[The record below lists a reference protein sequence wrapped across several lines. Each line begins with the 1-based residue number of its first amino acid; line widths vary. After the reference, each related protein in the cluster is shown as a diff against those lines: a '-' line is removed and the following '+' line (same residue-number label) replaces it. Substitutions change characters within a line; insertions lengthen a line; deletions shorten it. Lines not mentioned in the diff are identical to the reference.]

1 MFARLR
7 VNTLVM
13 KKAVSLMFMI
23 GLATIIYGQVDSV
36 GLRKRSQEL
45 YFKVDKSFAGAKAEV
60 FDSTG
65 FLRKSEMLKE
75 GSVVVPFNLPEGN
88 YFVRITKDN
97 HVREFYFNTEYSVW
111 AGVTLRR
118 SYFTVDISFSIPE
131 HLSTEQ
137 ELVARERVSEQLQT
151 NLDLARSRDNQ
162 AGTFI
167 DLKSDREFVL
177 EIESDLKDF
186 SKEPFFTSFRQA
198 RKMSWF

>member
-1 MFARLR
+1 MLAKFMA
-7 VNTLVM
+7 NNDVM
-13 KKAVSLMFMI
+13 KKAMSLVFMI
-23 GLATIIYGQVDSV
+23 SLASIIYGQVDSV
-36 GLRKRSQEL
+36 ALGKKSREL

-65 FLRKSEMLKE
+65 ILRKSEILKE
-75 GSVVVPFNLPEGN
+75 GSAIVSFNLPEAN

-97 HVREFYFNTEYSVW
+97 HVREFYWNTQYSVW
-111 AGVTLRR
+111 AGVTLRK

-131 HLSTEQ
+131 HLGMEQ

-151 NLDLARSRDNQ
+151 NLDLARSHDSQ

-177 EIESDLKDF
+177 EIDSDLKDF
-186 SKEPFFTSFRQA
+186 SKESFFASFRQV
-198 RKMSWF
+198 RKMSRF